1 MTLRTGEDTLKN
13 KLNGTYVYRHKHNY
27 IPYSTFTITKVQLH
41 VWAINVGPIQV
52 VHEALNDKLYL
63 HVIQLIVKCF
73 MYNLKMANIDGR
85 NMQLYLSNS
94 KLTIRNIVVFVT
106 IYICTIYNLFLLFD
120 NTTGMTHLKRILSFE
135 EGSSRSHYVEA
146 LFQRRLRTCRQTEY

>member
-63 HVIQLIVKCF
+63 HVI
-73 MYNLKMANIDGR
+73 
-85 NMQLYLSNS
+85 
-94 KLTIRNIVVFVT
+94 
-106 IYICTIYNLFLLFD
+106 
-120 NTTGMTHLKRILSFE
+120 
-135 EGSSRSHYVEA
+135 
-146 LFQRRLRTCRQTEY
+146 